1 MDLRFRSV
9 KRMFVM
15 RPIKK
20 HDPRHGRDYA
30 AKSSDEPSSSHVYPR
45 ENRAQKLERGKGVNN
60 TTRGLGLMPELGQK
74 RKPLPEHLLPAY

>member
-20 HDPRHGRDYA
+20 HDPRHGCDYA
-30 AKSSDEPSSSHVYPR
+30 AKSRDELAPPRSITSSA
-45 ENRAQKLERGKGVNN
+45 RASN
-60 TTRGLGLMPELGQK
+60 
-74 RKPLPEHLLPAY
+74 

>member
-15 RPIKK
+15 QPIKK

-30 AKSSDEPSSSHVYPR
+30 AKSSDEPSSSHVYPSAG
-45 ENRAQKLERGKGVNN
+45 EIVPI
-60 TTRGLGLMPELGQK
+60 TTRLSGNWNGE
-74 RKPLPEHLLPAY
+74 